1 MDEAIAARVLRL
13 IGLGVRSR
21 GVVVGVDRV
30 REAAHNGK
38 LRLALVAHDASPNSL
53 DKIVPL
59 LKARHVRFMDWPT
72 AAALGAAVGREQAA
86 AVGVV
91 DTPLADGI
99 RRVVEESDRQS
110 PEEGV

>member
-1 MDEAIAARVLRL
+1 MDDATAARVFRL
-13 IGLGVRSR
+13 VGLGVRSR
-21 GVVVGVDRV
+21 GVVVGIDRV
-30 REAAHNGK
+30 REAAHSGT

-59 LKARHVRFMDWPT
+59 LKARHIRFMDWPT
-72 AAALGAAVGREQAA
+72 AAALGVAVGREQTA

-91 DTPLADGI
+91 DPPLADGI
-99 RRVVEESDRQS
+99 RRVVDASDRQS